1 MAGLQRPFEPK
12 PEAIEDHMR
21 GAHTTLNL
29 LPGGRFPA
37 RTRKT
42 QLVTCRNRVHRN
54 SAELVPSHVAQ
65 VYHKTA
71 LSATGSRYRA
81 ALIRSA
87 ETHMRRVFGSSAQ
100 LK

>member
-12 PEAIEDHMR
+12 PEAIEDHMP

-42 QLVTCRNRVHRN
+42 QWDRPHPRARRRCGSDPGWAPAFVPGEQGRRSLVLLFQG
-54 SAELVPSHVAQ
+54 SARLH
-65 VYHKTA
+65 
-71 LSATGSRYRA
+71 
-81 ALIRSA
+81 
-87 ETHMRRVFGSSAQ
+87 THGHPQCLAHSLLM
-100 LK
+100 